1 MIVKSYEERK
11 IDITKQKIHLLYG
24 ENQGQIKDFID
35 IFFKKKFK
43 DSIYQYDEIEI
54 LNDENIIFDTIQTK
68 SFFEDKKLIII
79 NRVTDKFKN
88 IIELIKK
95 KELSDINIILISNI
109 LEKKSKLRNLFEKD
123 KNLVCV
129 AFYKDTEQTLSNLV
143 TKLCRDRKIN
153 ISRQLM
159 NLIIRRAMN
168 NRQSL
173 KNELDKIEAYSSNKV
188 KLDEEKILKLTN
200 VSENHDINTLIDNC
214 LIKNR
219 KKIIEIIND
228 NNFLTEETIQIVRIY
243 LAKAKRLLNL
253 AYEIKKTNNID
264 SAIITHKPP
273 IFWKDKEIVKN
284 QLKIWSTDKLNELI
298 ARISSLE
305 LLIKKNSHNSI
316 NILIDFILKETVKSS
331 NNYS

>member
-35 IFFKKKFK
+35 IFFKKEFK

-68 SFFEDKKLIII
+68 SFFEDKKLVII

-88 IIELIKK
+88 IIELIKE

-153 ISRQLM
+153 ISRQLV

-298 ARISSLE
+298 VRISSLE

-316 NILIDFILKETVKSS
+316 NILIDFILKETVKNS

>member
-68 SFFEDKKLIII
+68 SFFEDKKLVII

-88 IIELIKK
+88 IIELIKE

-298 ARISSLE
+298 VRISSLE

-316 NILIDFILKETVKSS
+316 NILVDFILKETVKNS

>member
-68 SFFEDKKLIII
+68 SFFEDKKLVII

-88 IIELIKK
+88 IIELIKE

-153 ISRQLM
+153 ISRQLV

-298 ARISSLE
+298 VRISSLE

-316 NILIDFILKETVKSS
+316 NILIDFILKETVKNS

>member
-24 ENQGQIKDFID
+24 ENQGQIEDFID

-68 SFFEDKKLIII
+68 SFFEDKKLVII

-88 IIELIKK
+88 IIELIKE

-173 KNELDKIEAYSSNKV
+173 KNELDKIEA
-188 KLDEEKILKLTN
+188 
-200 VSENHDINTLIDNC
+200 
-214 LIKNR
+214 
-219 KKIIEIIND
+219 
-228 NNFLTEETIQIVRIY
+228 
-243 LAKAKRLLNL
+243 
-253 AYEIKKTNNID
+253 
-264 SAIITHKPP
+264 
-273 IFWKDKEIVKN
+273 
-284 QLKIWSTDKLNELI
+284 
-298 ARISSLE
+298 
-305 LLIKKNSHNSI
+305 
-316 NILIDFILKETVKSS
+316 
-331 NNYS
+331 